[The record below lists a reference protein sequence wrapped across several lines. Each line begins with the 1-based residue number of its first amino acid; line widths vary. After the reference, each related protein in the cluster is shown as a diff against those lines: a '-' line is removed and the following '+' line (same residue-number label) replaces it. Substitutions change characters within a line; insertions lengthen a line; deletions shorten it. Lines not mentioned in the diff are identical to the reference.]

1 MTAKQRLQLEQSEK
15 RQKLN
20 ELLAIAP
27 DQLTEEN
34 RAEMDTLTTRMQ
46 QMSPS

>member
-27 DQLTEEN
+27 DQLTEEQPGRN
-34 RAEMDTLTTRMQ
+34 GHAHHPDAAN
-46 QMSPS
+46 